1 LRGLVTIRR
10 AIGAAAT
17 FLVLAILAAGAQET
31 ASSADDVEAAL
42 EELLR
47 LRAEAKPNP
56 DLLLTASGRVR
67 ACVRTHQVQLLE
79 DELPRLCSPDAQTSW
94 RAQVLLAQV
103 GLPAGWRRELKGD
116 ECLTGRVYAALRDRT
131 TVPASL
137 SVGTGAIDER
147 TRRALD
153 AVAERFRDQLSM
165 SPEDLDAGDPE
176 FAADYRRECAPRLRR
191 PAEYVRAEDCTWVD
205 VDGDMSDEL
214 VVVCDSVWS
223 TSWLHD
229 LAYIAVI
236 DGEGRSRQFRRL
248 PVGGRVRQVRSLDL
262 DRDGMTEVAVVVEM
276 TGGRAPVTELLI
288 ISRHGTT
295 SVTAEGPARDLVLLT
310 LDDATLIAA
319 RRGLDWSFPG
329 GTASERCGALAL
341 RYDVLRFQDGVVERV
356 MPLCLPMEH
365 RQDE

>member
-1 LRGLVTIRR
+1 MRCLVTTRR

-17 FLVLAILAAGAQET
+17 FLVLAVLAAGAQET
-31 ASSADDVEAAL
+31 ASTANDVEAAL
-42 EELLR
+42 EKLLR
-47 LRAEAKPNP
+47 LRAESEPKP
-56 DLLLTASGRVR
+56 DHLLRAAGHVR
-67 ACVRTHQVQLLE
+67 ACVRTHQAQILE
-79 DELPRLCSPDAQTSW
+79 DELPRLCSSDAQTSG

-103 GLPAGWRRELKGD
+103 GLPAGWRRELKCD

-131 TVPASL
+131 TAPASR
-137 SVGTGAIDER
+137 SVRAGALDDR
-147 TRRALD
+147 TRRKLD
-153 AVAERFRDQLSM
+153 VVAETFRDQLSM
-165 SPEDLDAGDPE
+165 RPEDLDAGDPE
-176 FAADYRRECAPRLRR
+176 FAADYSRECAPRLQS
-191 PAEYVRAEDCTWVD
+191 PGEYVRAEDCTWVD

-229 LAYIAVI
+229 IAFIAVV

-310 LDDATLIAA
+310 LVDTTLIAV

-341 RYDVLRFQDGVVERV
+341 QYDVLRFQDGVVERV
-356 MPLCLPMEH
+356 MPLWLPMEH